1 MKLKN
6 LLISTLSLSLF
17 IVSCTKEDISVTKPE
32 SALVSDVKT
41 MSVNSTNSEI
51 TNNKAYIFI
60 EPKSKYPM
68 VATYLNSTNTN
79 NTPRVKFAGFDSR
92 IFISTANKIDF
103 VRYFSMPHW
112 NDGRLPSVI
121 SVDIPQS
128 SDGVD
133 SEGNP
138 IISYNFK
145 TVKII
150 KGTFNEWAWVTI
162 LIPTSAMSNDTK
174 KQTKIEFYTKKGSTF
189 VVKKTSM
196 TMNSVLYGHLI
207 NYNGTII
214 PQGNYRIYS
223 TYTST
228 NMNHKFNLTDD
239 VYFRGS
245 GN

>member
-92 IFISTANKIDF
+92 IFRK
-103 VRYFSMPHW
+103 
-112 NDGRLPSVI
+112 
-121 SVDIPQS
+121 
-128 SDGVD
+128 
-133 SEGNP
+133 
-138 IISYNFK
+138 NF
-145 TVKII
+145 
-150 KGTFNEWAWVTI
+150 
-162 LIPTSAMSNDTK
+162 
-174 KQTKIEFYTKKGSTF
+174 
-189 VVKKTSM
+189 
-196 TMNSVLYGHLI
+196 
-207 NYNGTII
+207 
-214 PQGNYRIYS
+214 
-223 TYTST
+223 
-228 NMNHKFNLTDD
+228 
-239 VYFRGS
+239 
-245 GN
+245 